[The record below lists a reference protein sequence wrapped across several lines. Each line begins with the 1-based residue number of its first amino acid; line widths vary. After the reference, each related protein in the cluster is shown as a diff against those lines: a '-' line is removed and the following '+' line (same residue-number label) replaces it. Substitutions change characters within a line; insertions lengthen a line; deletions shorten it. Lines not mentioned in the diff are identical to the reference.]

1 MPSHPLVW
9 AAWLQRL
16 MVARFLPPLVGDYC
30 RESFLVV
37 GWVSGRAWRTVARS
51 RGQLTG
57 HTPIKGEHMRE
68 TGILSIVKREPTYQV
83 RYASFNPYDKDRL
96 PYPRPDKGAL
106 VTLLHDLGINGWS
119 LQQAVA
125 ALRRGEV
132 AVLPVTLSE
141 AQLQAYFPPQHPP
154 RVGMDAGDTGGQADC
169 PRVTEPVRDVRRTR
183 AKVST

>member
-1 MPSHPLVW
+1 V
-9 AAWLQRL
+9 
-16 MVARFLPPLVGDYC
+16 
-30 RESFLVV
+30 E
-37 GWVSGRAWRTVARS
+37 RS
-51 RGQLTG
+51 RGQLAG

-68 TGILSIVKREPTYQV
+68 TGILSIVKRGPTYQV
-83 RYASFNPYDKDRL
+83 RYASFNPYDKDRQ
-96 PYPRPDKGAL
+96 PYPRPDEGAL

-141 AQLQAYFPPQHPP
+141 AQLQAYFPPHHPS
-154 RVGMDAGDTGGQADC
+154 RVGMDAGDAGGQADC
-169 PRVTEPVRDVRRTR
+169 SRVIAPGRDVRRTR